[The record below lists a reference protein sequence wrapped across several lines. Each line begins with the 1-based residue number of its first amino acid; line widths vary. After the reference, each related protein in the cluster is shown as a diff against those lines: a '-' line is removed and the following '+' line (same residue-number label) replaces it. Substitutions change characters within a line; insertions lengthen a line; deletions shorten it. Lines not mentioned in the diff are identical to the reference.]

1 MSVSAAAAALFSVKL
16 DKPTKASG
24 AISLSVAPA
33 VEAAVIAKPY
43 ITSSNRLTKLKF
55 SVDAADSSKSP
66 VQASAMSEILKP
78 KQIEKQRL
86 RPMAAKLFMGTS
98 AKDDNPDQY
107 CLTEPSMKLRK
118 TCGNF
123 NCSTECGNTESLSV
137 LCASG
142 SNCALGCADSRDTNI
157 NIAGDTTDDSDA
169 KTESS
174 DDGVRDAFEG
184 FLADRQASTNSSITK
199 NSTIKMESNAK
210 AAASKTTYKQSGNA
224 AALKSYAYGKLYYA
238 FYIFILYS

>member
-1 MSVSAAAAALFSVKL
+1 MMSVSAAAAALFSVKL

-33 VEAAVIAKPY
+33 VEAAVIAKSY
-43 ITSSNRLTKLKF
+43 ITSSNRLTKLKV

-86 RPMAAKLFMGTS
+86 RPMAAKLFMGTF

-123 NCSTECGNTESLSV
+123 NCSTECGNTESLPV

-142 SNCALGCADSRDTNI
+142 SNYALGCADSRDTNI
-157 NIAGDTTDDSDA
+157 NISFDTTDDFDA

-174 DDGVRDAFEG
+174 DDG
-184 FLADRQASTNSSITK
+184 DRQASTNSSITK
-199 NSTIKMESNAK
+199 NTIKMESNAK
-210 AAASKTTYKQSGNA
+210 AAASKTNYEQRGNA
-224 AALKSYAYGKLYYA
+224 TALKSYTHGTKLYYL
-238 FYIFILYS
+238 FYIFISYS